1 MLTFGVPGWR
11 RAWRWRWS
19 LRLLWGHG
27 EFTDQL
33 CSLWRHAGTSR
44 THRMFPT
51 KQNKMCV
58 KFQSLF
64 SWKQGEVGLAGDPG
78 ELGQLGLK
86 VNCCLVFICLD
97 FLLNSRTKQLFHP
110 RICCLSFCP
119 QGDVG
124 MEGPR
129 GGVGVP
135 GEPVR
140 KHHPHN
146 LIYSNF

>member
-1 MLTFGVPGWR
+1 MLTFGVPGWP

-27 EFTDQL
+27 EFTGQV
-33 CSLWRHAGTSR
+33 CSLWRHQRLIGCFQLSKTKYVLNFNHFFMKTGWRWTCWRPGWTGT
-44 THRMFPT
+44 TGT
-51 KQNKMCV
+51 E
-58 KFQSLF
+58 
-64 SWKQGEVGLAGDPG
+64 G
-78 ELGQLGLK
+78 
-86 VNCCLVFICLD
+86 CLRSICLN
-97 FLLNSRTKQLFHP
+97 FLLNPRTKQLFHP
-110 RICCLSFCP
+110 RTCCLSFCP
-119 QGDVG
+119 QGGVG

-146 LIYSNF
+146 LISFSSSLQVS